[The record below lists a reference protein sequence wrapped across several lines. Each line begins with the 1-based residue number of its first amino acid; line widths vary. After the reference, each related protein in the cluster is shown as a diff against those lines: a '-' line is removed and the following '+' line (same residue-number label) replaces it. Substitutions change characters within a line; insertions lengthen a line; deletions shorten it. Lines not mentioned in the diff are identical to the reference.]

1 MLALDFY
8 EGHACAVVGL
18 PREMLALRNL
28 LEPHVKELM
37 MTYMDNAISESTG
50 IGDNTARMSSISGIC
65 IDYCISICDSSRM
78 FGNELLGM
86 IFQVRCVVQTNC

>member
-1 MLALDFY
+1 
-8 EGHACAVVGL
+8 
-18 PREMLALRNL
+18 
-28 LEPHVKELM
+28 

-65 IDYCISICDSSRM
+65 IDYCISICDSHVY

-86 IFQVRCVVQTNC
+86 IFQVTQLCTLFIRA